1 MKKIIV
7 IIVII
12 FGSNLAFSQT
22 DIAYDYDAN
31 GNRIVRRII
40 NMTDKSLESTDTTEY
55 NEEVLEQK
63 LAFEEQLGDTQLSY
77 FPNPVKD
84 WLQIKLTGSEKWKI
98 GNYSLFNNDGKLLD
112 QGQLNANNKL
122 DFKPYAPGLY
132 LLKIE
137 VEGEQQ
143 VWKILKD

>member
-1 MKKIIV
+1 MK
-7 IIVII
+7 
-12 FGSNLAFSQT
+12 NLFTILLFVFISLLSFSQT